1 MDAPGSLSTPRLIVG
16 LGNPG
21 EQYRN
26 TRHNVGFMVLDEV
39 ARRMGAAFQPEK
51 RWNCHL
57 ARSGATWLLKPQTF
71 MNLSG
76 DAVAAVSHFYKLTPQ
91 ETLVVYD
98 DVDLSLG
105 TLRLRPAGSAGGH
118 NGMRSIIGRL
128 GTDAFPRLKLFTGR
142 SDPAGRDEQFERF
155 FLFLLDANPFSPSI
169 RAYEVN
175 DENKQVDL
183 DVALDEL
190 IELIGERNFDLYDG
204 TDGTI
209 TKL

>member
-128 GTDAFPRLKLFTGR
+128 GTDAFPRLKLGIAADAGR
-142 SDPAGRDEQFERF
+142 PAGHKLSSHVLGSFTEDERPALAEMIQRSA
-155 FLFLLDANPFSPSI
+155 DAVLHCLSAGLAAAMNAFN
-169 RAYEVN
+169 R
-175 DENKQVDL
+175 
-183 DVALDEL
+183 
-190 IELIGERNFDLYDG
+190 
-204 TDGTI
+204 
-209 TKL
+209 TK